1 MLFSKCSES
10 VLVVLLV
17 STFIYKQKKCNN
29 LHSNIAIHFCPLIY
43 STVGVIPP
51 GLGIV
56 DYIVI

>member
-29 LHSNIAIHFCPLIY
+29 LHSNIAIHFCPSIHSIIELLVSY
-43 STVGVIPP
+43 P
-51 GLGIV
+51 LG
-56 DYIVI
+56 